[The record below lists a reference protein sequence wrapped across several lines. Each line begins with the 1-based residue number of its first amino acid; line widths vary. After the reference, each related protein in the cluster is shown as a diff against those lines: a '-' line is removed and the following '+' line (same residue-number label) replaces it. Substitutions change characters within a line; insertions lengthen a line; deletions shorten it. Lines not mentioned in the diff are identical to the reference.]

1 MTRVLLAE
9 DKDSLREMLQVTLE
23 KEGYQVEAVS
33 DGHQAEKS
41 LRSKR
46 FQILLTDLRL
56 PGRSGLD
63 LLTAARESDPMIETI
78 VMTAYG
84 SISDAVSAMRMGA
97 FDFLSKPV
105 EVDHLLLLVKRALE
119 RNRLYTENVL
129 LREEMARELGLPMIV
144 GESPAMLEVSQA
156 VQRVAATEATVLL
169 LGESG
174 TGKELFARAVHQ
186 LSPRHEHPFVAINCA
201 AIPET
206 LLENELFGHEK
217 GAFTGATSKKAGKFE
232 LAGRGTVFLDEIG
245 DLSLPLQAKLL
256 RVLQERTF
264 ERIGG
269 LAVIDTDVRL
279 VVATNRDLYGA
290 VAEKRFR
297 EDLFYRINAFPVRI
311 PALRERRGDI
321 PLLARHFC
329 QMLAQQVR
337 RADVRIDSE
346 TIEKLRQYDW
356 PGNVRELR
364 NCVERALILCDGHT
378 IRPVDILFSG
388 GTVEDGMVW
397 EGGLEEIE
405 TRAKC
410 WAASK
415 AIRRELQRARNDFAA
430 AATALGLSER
440 KLETRMKELGLE
452 DLLHGN

>member
-41 LRSKR
+41 LRSNR

-56 PGRSGLD
+56 PGRSGLE
-63 LLTAARESDPMIETI
+63 LLTAARESDPLIETI

-84 SISDAVSAMRMGA
+84 SISDAVSAMKLGA

-186 LSPRHEHPFVAINCA
+186 LSPRHEHPFVAINC
-201 AIPET
+201 
-206 LLENELFGHEK
+206 
-217 GAFTGATSKKAGKFE
+217 
-232 LAGRGTVFLDEIG
+232 
-245 DLSLPLQAKLL
+245 LP
-256 RVLQERTF
+256 RPR
-264 ERIGG
+264 
-269 LAVIDTDVRL
+269 
-279 VVATNRDLYGA
+279 
-290 VAEKRFR
+290 
-297 EDLFYRINAFPVRI
+297 
-311 PALRERRGDI
+311 ALR
-321 PLLARHFC
+321 
-329 QMLAQQVR
+329 
-337 RADVRIDSE
+337 
-346 TIEKLRQYDW
+346 
-356 PGNVRELR
+356 
-364 NCVERALILCDGHT
+364 
-378 IRPVDILFSG
+378 SG
-388 GTVEDGMVW
+388 V
-397 EGGLEEIE
+397 
-405 TRAKC
+405 
-410 WAASK
+410 
-415 AIRRELQRARNDFAA
+415 
-430 AATALGLSER
+430 
-440 KLETRMKELGLE
+440 
-452 DLLHGN
+452 